1 MTYKPFH
8 RICNFYKQRLRT
20 HYSQSMNSKSIS
32 KTNYFFDIFGTCLGG
47 ILYNR
52 TCYINITIIT
62 LKENLWQE
70 RKRIRV
76 VASLPPVGPKCKQRR
91 HEGLKNKH
99 EIKWNYLGKETF
111 ADQSISFYFLLICLF
126 LCIYLLGREEG
137 GGVIR
142 VVFGAIKST
151 KWTMML

>member
-1 MTYKPFH
+1 MTYISFQ
-8 RICNFYKQRLRT
+8 RICIFYKQRLRT

-32 KTNYFFDIFGTCLGG
+32 KTNYFFYIFGTCLGG
-47 ILYNR
+47 ILYNT

-111 ADQSISFYFLLICLF
+111 ADQSICFYFLLICLF
-126 LCIYLLGREEG
+126 LFIFLLGEG
-137 GGVIR
+137 RRGGNLCDLW
-142 VVFGAIKST
+142 GH
-151 KWTMML
+151 